1 MEQRSAGPMLW
12 RGYPA
17 AMELAPSL
25 HRIGNDLVN
34 VYLVAD
40 DSGVTVVDTGV
51 SGIWKELEPELATMG
66 KSLSDVRG
74 VLLTH
79 GDSDHVG
86 FAERLRTEHGV
97 PVFVHEADAARAR
110 GEEKKPNVGLGSWKI
125 GPLARFMWYGMLRGG
140 FSTKPIREVR
150 TVTDGETLDLPGH
163 PRVIHMPGHSPG
175 SAAYSM
181 AAIGAVFVGDAL
193 TTGHVLTG
201 VIGPQPAP
209 FTQDPAQ
216 ADASLD
222 KIVPL
227 GATWVLPGHGPP
239 WEGGTADAVRRVR
252 DFASRAA

>member
-1 MEQRSAGPMLW
+1 MQ
-12 RGYPA
+12 
-17 AMELAPSL
+17 LAPSL

-40 DSGVTVVDTGV
+40 EDGVTVIDTGV
-51 SGIWKELEPELATMG
+51 SGIWNELEPELAAMG
-66 KSLSDVRG
+66 KTVSDVRG

-86 FAERLRTEHGV
+86 FAERLRSEHGV

-125 GPLARFMWYGMLRGG
+125 GPLARFMWYGLLRGG

-150 TVTDGETLDLPGH
+150 TVAGGEELDLPGR

-175 SAAYSM
+175 SVAFHLS
-181 AAIGAVFVGDAL
+181 GVSAVFVGDAM
-193 TTGHVLTG
+193 TTAHVLTG
-201 VIGPQPAP
+201 AIGPQPAP
-209 FTQDPAQ
+209 FTQDQAQ

-222 KIVPL
+222 RIASLDV
-227 GATWVLPGHGPP
+227 TWVLPGHGPP
-239 WEGGTADAVRRVR
+239 WDRGTAEAVRRVR
-252 DFASRAA
+252 EFASRVA

>member
-1 MEQRSAGPMLW
+1 MQ
-12 RGYPA
+12 
-17 AMELAPSL
+17 LAPSL

-40 DSGVTVVDTGV
+40 ERGVTVIDTGV
-51 SGIWKELEPELATMG
+51 SGIWKELEPELTAMG
-66 KSLSDVRG
+66 KVLSDIRG

-86 FAERLRTEHGV
+86 FAERLRSEHGA
-97 PVFVHEADAARAR
+97 PVYVHGADAARAR
-110 GEEKKPNVGLGSWKI
+110 GEEKKPNVGLGSWKV

-150 TVTDGETLDLPGH
+150 TVADGETLELPGR
-163 PRVIHMPGHSPG
+163 PRVIHLPGHSPG
-175 SAAYSM
+175 SVAYDVP
-181 AAIGAVFVGDAL
+181 AVGAVFVGDAL

-201 VIGPQPAP
+201 AIGPQPAP

-222 KIVPL
+222 KIAAL
-227 GATWVLPGHGPP
+227 DARWVLPGHGPP
-239 WEGGTADAVRRVR
+239 WDGGAAEAVRRVR
-252 DFASRAA
+252 AFAPGSA